1 MYFGGTIMTFA
12 LPMGALIVVTV
23 AMYYL
28 FRTEHAGPKLKY
40 LQGAPFASF
49 GTREP
54 GPVPA
59 LLMATGQ
66 HGGRNSPMAIAKE
79 QSKGEKYETWFR
91 WQYSLTNPRGLFA
104 VRPVRAAEQRHAQI
118 RNHPGLR
125 DETPLKPAPSP
136 KSAVSDLS
144 HRQAFAV
151 LFEMAER
158 QRGAGHASVHEA
170 EPGI

>member
-1 MYFGGTIMTFA
+1 
-12 LPMGALIVVTV
+12 MGAIIIVTV
-23 AMYYL
+23 ALYFL
-28 FRTEHAGPKLKY
+28 FRMEHTGPKLQY

-59 LLMATGQ
+59 RLVATGQ
-66 HGGRNSPMAIAKE
+66 LRGWNSPMAIARE
-79 QSKGEKYETWFR
+79 QSNGGKYETWFR

-104 VRPVRAAEQRHAQI
+104 VRPVRAAEQRHPQI
-118 RNHPGLR
+118 RNHSRSAR
-125 DETPLKPAPSP
+125 DEVPLERAPSP
-136 KSAVSDLS
+136 GSAVSDLS

-158 QRGAGHASVHEA
+158 QRSAGPADVREA
-170 EPGI
+170 RMPGHREL